1 VTTPRSTGRHRVHG
15 RCEPARAAR
24 LLCAAL
30 CTSLLYTG
38 AGAQSGP
45 RVREIRFD
53 GNATFDSEVLL
64 KQMYMYPTSWFDET
78 IMNDDPFLF
87 SEDVLQEDLHD
98 LKTFYQHEGFL
109 ETTLTPSHIDIDR
122 DGNTVRVTIH
132 VEEGPPVNVDTVL
145 VELRN
150 THGAGADSLMRTI
163 VPELALQPG
172 MRFRDE
178 ALQADQATIIGA
190 FADNAHPYVTA
201 EDSLEVSLQEHRVTI
216 RWSVDPGPAACF
228 GQVRFQGNE
237 RFSEKMLSERI
248 EIEPGASFRE
258 SALRRSEGELYAL
271 TLFRTVSGK
280 PLYESAH
287 GDSIPVEFSVQEASP
302 FRGHFSVGYGRE
314 ERFRFGINLTWRG
327 VLRSTSRLEIDL
339 KRSQL
344 EPYSITGRFVKPD
357 FLFRRLTFVA
367 YPFIRR
373 ENEPSYEADRR
384 GIRLSLEH
392 PLIGPLDGVFSYTIE
407 DVGLDTAAVS
417 VVTREQD
424 IRDAYTKSGF
434 TLGFLYNTSRPP
446 FNPDRGTN
454 ITFYYTISGR
464 GFDSPY
470 QFNRLLLDVRR
481 YEGLTETLVLAWRV
495 KAGLLISQETDQFVP
510 VEERF
515 YSGGSTSVR
524 GWSRFE
530 LGPKDASG
538 VPIGGNSLLEGS
550 LELRFPIWN
559 ILSGVAFFDFGNVW
573 MPSLTYKLDELRFAA
588 GVGLRVG
595 TPVGPIR
602 LDYARQLGSGE
613 GLTQLF
619 FSFGHAF

>member
-1 VTTPRSTGRHRVHG
+1 VHR
-15 RCEPARAAR
+15 PFDPAR

-30 CTSLLYTG
+30 CISLLS
-38 AGAQSGP
+38 ACASAQQGL
-45 RVREIRFD
+45 RVREIRFE
-53 GNATFDSEVLL
+53 GNATLSADLL
-64 KQMYMYPTSWFDET
+64 LNQMYMYPTSWFDES

-87 SEDVLQEDLHD
+87 SEDVLQEDLRV

-109 ETTLTPSHIDIDR
+109 EATLTPSHIDADP
-122 DGNTVRVTIH
+122 DGTTVRVTIH
-132 VEEGPPVNVDTVL
+132 VAEGPPVIIDTVL
-145 VELRN
+145 VEM
-150 THGAGADSLMRTI
+150 HGTDGAAADSLMRT
-163 VPELALQPG
+163 VLPELALRPG

-178 ALQADQATIIGA
+178 ALQADQATIIGV

-201 EDSLEVSLQEHRVTI
+201 EASLEVSLQEHHVTI
-216 RWSVDPGPAACF
+216 RWGVDPGPAARF
-228 GQVRFQGNE
+228 GEVRIRGNE
-237 RFSEKMLSERI
+237 RFSEQMLSERL
-248 EIEPGASFRE
+248 EIEPGAPFRE
-258 SALRRSEGELYAL
+258 RLLRRSEGELYAL
-271 TLFRTVSGK
+271 TLFRTVTGK
-280 PLYESAH
+280 PLYEEARS
-287 GDSIPVEFSVQEASP
+287 DSIPVEFSVQEASP
-302 FRGHFSVGYGRE
+302 FRGHFAVGYGRE

-327 VLRSTSRLEIDL
+327 VLRSTSRLEIDF
-339 KRSQL
+339 KRSEL
-344 EPYSITGRFVKPD
+344 EPYSISGRFVKPD
-357 FLFRRLTFVA
+357 FLVRRLTFVA

-373 ENEPSYEADRR
+373 ENEPSYTADRR

-407 DVGLDTAAVS
+407 DVGLDSATVS

-424 IRDAYTKSGF
+424 ILDAYMKSAF

-446 FNPDRGTN
+446 FNPDRGTS
-454 ITFYYTISGR
+454 ITLYHTLSGR
-464 GFDSPY
+464 GFGSPY
-470 QFNRLLLDVRR
+470 QFNRTLLDIRR
-481 YEGLTETLVLAWRV
+481 YEGLTETLVLAWRL
-495 KAGLLISQETDQFVP
+495 KAGVLISQETDQFVP

-530 LGPKDASG
+530 LGPRDASG

-559 ILSGVAFFDFGNVW
+559 ILSGVAFSDFGNVW

-602 LDYARQLGSGE
+602 LDYARQLGSGK
-613 GLTQLF
+613 GLTQFF